1 MPPKLTGIDHIH
13 LYVPNKQQAADW
25 YIKTLG
31 FRIVES
37 LLSWNTEQGPLT
49 IEDQSGQIHLAL
61 FQREDYLP
69 STAIAFKA
77 TGKEF
82 LEWKNYLQ
90 ENQLL
95 QRCADH
101 THSWSLYFLDPFRHY
116 HEITTYDVD
125 IVQRANLSMNQTTTE

>member
-25 YIKTLG
+25 YNKTLG

-61 FQREDYLP
+61 FQRENYSP

-77 TGKEF
+77 SGKEF
-82 LEWKNYLQ
+82 LEWKDYLE
-90 ENQLL
+90 ENALL
-95 QRCADH
+95 QRCTDH
-101 THSWSLYFLDPFRHY
+101 CHSWSLYFLDPFRHL

-125 IVQRANLSMNQTTTE
+125 MIRKAKLPTS

>member
-13 LYVPNKQQAADW
+13 LYVPSKQKAADW

-61 FQREDYLP
+61 FQREDYPP
-69 STAIAFKA
+69 SSAIAFKA

-82 LEWKNYLQ
+82 IEWKKYL
-90 ENQLL
+90 EESELL

-101 THSWSLYFLDPFRHY
+101 SHSWSLYFLDPFRHS
-116 HEITTYDVD
+116 HEITTYDLDV
-125 IVQRANLSMNQTTTE
+125 IRRANLSTY